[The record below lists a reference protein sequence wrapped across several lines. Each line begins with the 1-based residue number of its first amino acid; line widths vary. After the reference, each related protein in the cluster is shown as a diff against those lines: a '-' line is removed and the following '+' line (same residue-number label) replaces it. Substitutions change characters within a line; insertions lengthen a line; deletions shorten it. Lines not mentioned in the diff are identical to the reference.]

1 MTDAE
6 SSPARRDGRPFLSLA
21 IGIVAALVGLVP
33 GLIGGG
39 RLPLQN
45 LWAAQTLPEDMPFAL
60 LPVSQYYA
68 TSLLALLLTGG
79 VLAGLGVRWAN
90 RRVPIAVWPAA
101 SGVALVHAIA
111 ILQTFGVLSVG
122 LGLGLGFGGAR
133 AVLYFGGML
142 GGTVVAALLAQ
153 VGLRLTSRTSPG
165 PVALGVAL
173 AAVPFAS
180 WVSHGVNAVTGPISQ
195 PPLLIELVRWLPA
208 VVVGLALA
216 WCGVRP
222 LRRLGVWAA
231 GLFALW
237 LLPALFVAAQYGL
250 GMRVLQGD
258 IAEMARASAQL
269 FPLVLAEGGMPVLV
283 AAAIGAIGV
292 VVRAVASPQTPAASA
307 PADSHPDARGGE
319 PANDP
324 ANGQTAT
331 KGLQ

>member
-1 MTDAE
+1 MTSAG
-6 SSPARRDGRPFLSLA
+6 PTAARRDGRPLLGLT
-21 IGIVAALVGLVP
+21 IGVVAALLGLIP

-39 RLPLQN
+39 HLPLQN
-45 LWAAQTLPEDMPFAL
+45 LWATQTLPEDMPFAL
-60 LPVSQYYA
+60 LPVSQYHA

-111 ILQTFGVLSVG
+111 ILQTFGVLSV
-122 LGLGLGFGGAR
+122 GLGLGFGGAR

-283 AAAIGAIGV
+283 AAAIGVIGV
-292 VVRAVASPQTPAASA
+292 VVRAVASPQAPAASA
-307 PADSHPDARGGE
+307 PADSHPGARGGE
-319 PANDP
+319 PVNDP
-324 ANGQTAT
+324 ANVQTAT